1 MILKM
6 KSVLHNIRD
15 NWKIRSGI
23 VLIVA
28 MAWLSILFG
37 ADSFFTPYLLVA
49 MLGLMAC
56 VRDTDSEAVPRRER
70 LYRILFAA
78 FFSLTVVLAN
88 YKLIS
93 PVRDHVPEGLVL
105 LGGGLLIG
113 WLVLKLSLEMEIRSC
128 HPTPAGKKA
137 AGCFWLLFLLFSLVY
152 LSALLFCY
160 RPGILSPDSVSQI
173 WQNVNKIYSN
183 HHPYWHTMIIKVCM
197 DLGMSVFHDINQAVM
212 VYSVFQAIGMSAIF
226 AFLGMTVYEAGAPGI
241 IMAMTAAFYAFLPYH
256 ILYSITMW
264 KDILFA
270 GSVALF
276 ICAMYRILKGIDSKI
291 VNTIT
296 LTAGGLGCCLLRSN
310 GMAAFVFTFLVFL
323 IFLWKEKKKVLFLLL
338 FVIAASYV
346 LKHPVLE
353 KRGVIQPD
361 TVEFLSIP
369 VQQVARVIVE
379 GEELEEDERE
389 LIGQIM
395 EIEAVKEKYAAYI
408 SDPIKNLIRDTNPD
422 YLDAHKQEYLMLW
435 IRLGLKHPVLYVKAW
450 IDQTRGFWN
459 GGYMNYVVK
468 PIVEEN
474 EYGIYMT
481 DQKNIVARAMTKW
494 VYVFFNHPAFEVFRS
509 IGLHVW
515 GLILC
520 VIVLL
525 IRKRKEALL
534 FVLPIAIILTLFIST
549 PVYAE
554 FRYSYAI
561 FTPIPLLLYAAFE
574 EHRVPS

>member
-1 MILKM
+1 
-6 KSVLHNIRD
+6 
-15 NWKIRSGI
+15 
-23 VLIVA
+23 
-28 MAWLSILFG
+28 
-37 ADSFFTPYLLVA
+37 
-49 MLGLMAC
+49 
-56 VRDTDSEAVPRRER
+56 
-70 LYRILFAA
+70 
-78 FFSLTVVLAN
+78 
-88 YKLIS
+88 
-93 PVRDHVPEGLVL
+93 
-105 LGGGLLIG
+105 
-113 WLVLKLSLEMEIRSC
+113 
-128 HPTPAGKKA
+128 
-137 AGCFWLLFLLFSLVY
+137 
-152 LSALLFCY
+152 
-160 RPGILSPDSVSQI
+160 
-173 WQNVNKIYSN
+173 
-183 HHPYWHTMIIKVCM
+183 
-197 DLGMSVFHDINQAVM
+197 
-212 VYSVFQAIGMSAIF
+212 
-226 AFLGMTVYEAGAPGI
+226 MTVYEAGAPGI

-395 EIEAVKEKYAAYI
+395 EIEAVKEKYTAYI

-435 IRLGLKHPVLYVKAW
+435 IRLGLKHPALYVKAW

-459 GGYMNYVVK
+459 GGYRNYVVK

-574 EHRVPS
+574 EHHVPS